1 MGLPI
6 SELRERALEDV
17 ESLELDLFLE
27 GVFCHY
33 GYDFRGYARS
43 SLRRRLA
50 NVMRKEGVATISA
63 LQDRV
68 LHARASWDR
77 CLQDI
82 SVNVSAMFRDP
93 PFFQISVN
101 VSAMFRDP
109 PFFLAFRRV
118 AVPMLRTYP
127 FIRIWQAGAS
137 LGEEAYS
144 LAILLH
150 EEGLYDRSL
159 IYATDINEAALRQ
172 ARDGIY
178 PADLMQRS
186 TQNYLAAGGT
196 RSFSEYYTARYDFA
210 ILRPA
215 LRDNIVFAQHNL
227 VSDGPFNEFN
237 VVLCRNVMIY
247 FTRPLQEHALG
258 LLDASLGKFGIL
270 GLGAGESLRLT
281 RFDKAYETLVDG
293 QKLYKRNG

>member
-1 MGLPI
+1 MGLPVA
-6 SELRERALEDV
+6 ALHNGGVDEV
-17 ESLELDLFLE
+17 EALELDLFLE
-27 GVFCHY
+27 GVYRHY

-50 NVMRKEGVATISA
+50 NIMRAEGVTTISA

-68 LHARASWDR
+68 LHDRATWER
-77 CLQDI
+77 CVQGI

-93 PFFQISVN
+93 
-101 VSAMFRDP
+101 A
-109 PFFLAFRRV
+109 FFLGFRQV

-144 LAILLH
+144 LAIVLL
-150 EEGLYDRSL
+150 EEGLYERSL
-159 IYATDINEAALRQ
+159 IYSTDINEAALRQ

-178 PADLMQRS
+178 PADLMQRY
-186 TQNYLAAGGT
+186 TQNYIAAGGT

-210 ILRPA
+210 ILRPS
-215 LRDNIVFAQHNL
+215 LRDNIVFSQHNL

-247 FTRPLQEHALG
+247 FTRPLQEQALD
-258 LLDASLGKFGIL
+258 LLHSSLGKFGIL

-281 RFDKAYETLVDG
+281 RFDALYEQLVEG
-293 QKLYKRNG
+293 QKLYKRIG